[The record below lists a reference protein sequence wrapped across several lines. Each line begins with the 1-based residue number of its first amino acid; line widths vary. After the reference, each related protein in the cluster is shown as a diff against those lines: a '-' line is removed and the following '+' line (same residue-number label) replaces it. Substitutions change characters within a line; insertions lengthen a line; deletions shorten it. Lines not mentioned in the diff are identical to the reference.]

1 MSFGTKWKK
10 RMSKVEE
17 KTLRYDV
24 VVDVLQ
30 KHYDK
35 LLEMTN
41 RNLNSEF
48 MGMGIMDDIRIRQ
61 MEELK
66 QAMELWMNRNRRIE

>member
-1 MSFGTKWKK
+1 MSD
-10 RMSKVEE
+10 
-17 KTLRYDV
+17 YDV

-41 RNLNSEF
+41 RNLTSECI
-48 MGMGIMDDIRIRQ
+48 GLNIMDDTRIKQ

-66 QAMELWMNRNRRIE
+66 HAMELWLNRKEKNT

>member
-1 MSFGTKWKK
+1 
-10 RMSKVEE
+10 MSKVEE

>member
-1 MSFGTKWKK
+1 MND
-10 RMSKVEE
+10 
-17 KTLRYDV
+17 YDV
-24 VVDVLQ
+24 VIDVLQ

-41 RNLNSEF
+41 RNLTSECI
-48 MGMGIMDDIRIRQ
+48 GLNIMDDIRIKQ

-66 QAMELWMNRNRRIE
+66 HAMELWLNRKEENT

>member
-1 MSFGTKWKK
+1 MSD
-10 RMSKVEE
+10 
-17 KTLRYDV
+17 YDV
-24 VVDVLQ
+24 VTDVLQ

-41 RNLNSEF
+41 RNLTSECI
-48 MGMGIMDDIRIRQ
+48 GLNIMDDIRIKQ

-66 QAMELWMNRNRRIE
+66 HAMELWLNRKEKNT

>member
-1 MSFGTKWKK
+1 MSD
-10 RMSKVEE
+10 
-17 KTLRYDV
+17 YDV
-24 VVDVLQ
+24 VIDVLQ

-41 RNLNSEF
+41 RNLTSECI
-48 MGMGIMDDIRIRQ
+48 GLNIMDDIRIKQ

-66 QAMELWMNRNRRIE
+66 HAMELWLNRKEKNT

>member
-1 MSFGTKWKK
+1 MND
-10 RMSKVEE
+10 
-17 KTLRYDV
+17 YDV
-24 VVDVLQ
+24 VIDVLQ

-41 RNLNSEF
+41 RNLTSECI
-48 MGMGIMDDIRIRQ
+48 GLNIMDDIRIKQ

-66 QAMELWMNRNRRIE
+66 HAMELWLNRKVKNT

>member
-1 MSFGTKWKK
+1 MSD
-10 RMSKVEE
+10 
-17 KTLRYDV
+17 YDV
-24 VVDVLQ
+24 VIDVLQ

-41 RNLNSEF
+41 RNLTSECI
-48 MGMGIMDDIRIRQ
+48 GLNIMDDIRIRQ

-66 QAMELWMNRNRRIE
+66 HAMELWLNRKEKNT

>member
-1 MSFGTKWKK
+1 MSD
-10 RMSKVEE
+10 
-17 KTLRYDV
+17 YDV
-24 VVDVLQ
+24 VIDVLQ

-41 RNLNSEF
+41 RNLTSECI
-48 MGMGIMDDIRIRQ
+48 GLNIMDDIRIRQ

-66 QAMELWMNRNRRIE
+66 HAMELWLNRKGKNT